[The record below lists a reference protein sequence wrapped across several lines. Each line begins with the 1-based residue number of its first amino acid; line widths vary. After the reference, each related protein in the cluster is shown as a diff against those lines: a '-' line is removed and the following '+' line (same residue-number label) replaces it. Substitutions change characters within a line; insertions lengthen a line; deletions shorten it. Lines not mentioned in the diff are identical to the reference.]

1 MKTSALIIFASLT
14 VAAFVVAIFRV
25 LREYDELDDGFDD
38 IGYVTSIEQ
47 DAHGLTVKATLFDD
61 IIAASYTSD
70 PATWP
75 RPIRN
80 PR

>member
-1 MKTSALIIFASLT
+1 MPGRVVPDTDSGCVVKTPAAIIFAGVT
-14 VAAFVVAIFRV
+14 VAAIAVAIVRM

-38 IGYVTSIEQ
+38 I
-47 DAHGLTVKATLFDD
+47 
-61 IIAASYTSD
+61 IAASYTRD

-75 RPIRN
+75 RPIRD

>member
-1 MKTSALIIFASLT
+1 MKLTAAIIFAALA
-14 VAAFVVAIFRV
+14 VASFVVAIFRV
-25 LREYDELDDGFDD
+25 LREYDELDDG
-38 IGYVTSIEQ
+38 
-47 DAHGLTVKATLFDD
+47 FDD

>member
-1 MKTSALIIFASLT
+1 MCRTVGRVVKLTAAAIFAGLT
-14 VAAFVVAIFRV
+14 AASIAVAILRV
-25 LREYDELDDGFDD
+25 LRAYQELDDGFDD
-38 IGYVTSIEQ
+38 I
-47 DAHGLTVKATLFDD
+47 
-61 IIAASYTSD
+61 IAAEYTSD